1 MKRLLLILPFLAA
14 CGPIEVRHT
23 ISVEELRQYFNALCA
38 DKYPNQPE
46 AIQLCVDLEIGRLLS
61 FLGRSSGQ

>member
-23 ISVEELRQYFNALCA
+23 ISVDELRQYFTALCSN
-38 DKYPNQPE
+38 KYPNQPE
-46 AIQLCVDLEIGRLLS
+46 VIQMCVDLEIGRLLS
-61 FLGRSSGQ
+61 FLGRSGG